1 MSTALYG
8 LQSAHS
14 YKVSFKAEAAVTKY
28 AAVIAGT
35 AADEVDM
42 PAAANDEAVGITTE
56 AAAIDGNV
64 EVICHGPAI
73 AIASAACA
81 RGALLA
87 VAGTSGKLAPIT
99 IGTTTADAR
108 VVARALSAA
117 GADGDQIAV
126 WVLQNP
132 AVLV

>member
-1 MSTALYG
+1 MSTALTG
-8 LQSAHS
+8 LQTQHS
-14 YKVSFKAEAAVTKY
+14 CPLSFTAEAAVTKY

-35 AADEVDM
+35 AGDEVDM
-42 PAAANDEAVGITTE
+42 PGAANDECVGITTE
-56 AAAIDGNV
+56 AAAIGAAV
-64 EVICHGPAI
+64 EVVIFGPAK
-73 AIASAACA
+73 ATASAAFA

-108 VVARALSAA
+108 VVARALSASA
-117 GADGDQIAV
+117 ADGHVVSV